1 MLCPNC
7 SDEMRVVPA
16 GVSKKTGKAYRA
28 FEVCE
33 KIACKQ
39 LKEASRYNVPPS
51 SQNTPTPQNLASQRE
66 VEELRIQIG
75 ELNVTIA
82 KMRTAFQNHEDRIK
96 SLETPISTPSY
107 SNENNTGIPIIEP
120 KVNIEYPPGFLK

>member
-1 MLCPNC
+1 
-7 SDEMRVVPA
+7 MRVVPA